1 MCKRTVVN
9 PSSPVCDVEQNCGKP
24 PAPSAQKDRESDDPR
39 IEPTIY
45 RTVID
50 DVIAN
55 IKPEFDEYGVT
66 QEVLDQL
73 QDVRAYFPPFIGAL
87 LMLRRNGSRR

>member
-1 MCKRTVVN
+1 M
-9 PSSPVCDVEQNCGKP
+9 
-24 PAPSAQKDRESDDPR
+24 
-39 IEPTIY
+39 
-45 RTVID
+45 
-50 DVIAN
+50 IAN